1 MNRNRITV
9 FIFAVLITAF
19 GLVPTAFGQ
28 PGATKTTAV
37 KVTNTDTEAVPVKII
52 PMADGRKAFQA
63 RVIVGP
69 TGSGF
74 SSAFLQIPAGKRLI
88 IENVSVI
95 TRSPQGM
102 YMETNYNTYIDN
114 NNDGVGDIADITF
127 HRVVLADQGAIDGVQ
142 MATANHKVLVFA
154 DEQIGAGHFG
164 VHVQARLNGTIPTGG
179 FAQAQYTFSGWV
191 EDIPVNE

>member
-1 MNRNRITV
+1 MNKPNIHTR
-9 FIFAVLITAF
+9 FAVLLIAVAAAA
-19 GLVPTAFGQ
+19 GAAYGQ
-28 PGATKTTAV
+28 TGATKTTAV
-37 KVTNTDTEAVPVKII
+37 KVTNTDAEAVPVKII

-63 RVIVGP
+63 RVIVQP
-69 TGSGF
+69 TANGF
-74 SSAFLQIPAGKRLI
+74 SSALLQIPAGKRLI

-95 TRSPQGM
+95 TRSPEGM

-154 DEQIGAGHFG
+154 DEQIGTGHFG
-164 VHVQARLNGTIPTGG
+164 VQVQARLNGALPTGG

-191 EDIPVNE
+191 EDIPAVQ